1 MAKKI
6 SSSDLFD
13 KEDIFEGIRLSA
25 QKTIQDLKQ
34 IDEEFKRVAQTM
46 RETLGKSKVN
56 TTQGIQEFTKA
67 TQDANKAVEN
77 SIKIEK
83 LKAQAEQQA
92 LRAEQEREK
101 VAQQK
106 LRTQSAQAKE
116 QDRLNK
122 IQERS
127 AKVARDEAN
136 AYKQLEKNTRE
147 LKNESKRLGAELL
160 KLENSGKRNTKEY
173 RELEKQ
179 YKQTTRAAQS
189 GDAQL
194 KKLDKTVGDNQRN
207 VGNYIGGI
215 KDLAGAFGLAFG
227 VQAVAN
233 VFKTG
238 TAAIIE
244 FDQAIA
250 DLQAITGAS
259 GKDLEYYR
267 EQANLLG
274 KDVEGGASAVVEAY
288 KLIGSAKP
296 ELLTNAE
303 ALNSVT
309 KSAITLAQAAGM
321 SVPDAATNLTD
332 AMNQFGASAEDAD
345 KFINVLAAGSKF
357 GAVEIPQVTEAL
369 LKFGAVAKTSGVSI
383 EETGALIEALGERGL
398 KGAEA
403 GTALRNVMLKL
414 SAPDALPKEAIARL
428 TDLGINFDTLKDKS
442 IPFTE
447 RLRALGPLLNDQAAL
462 VKTFGTENAVAATNL
477 IQLTDRTDE
486 LRNQMSGTNTAYEQ
500 AEQRTAT
507 LGHAVMQLKNA
518 FIGMFTSINTG
529 GGAMKSVISAIQFL
543 AENLTTIVSV
553 ITRVT
558 VAYGTYKAVLI
569 ALNTIEKLRN
579 TNFKDLGNQML
590 KQIPL
595 TKQYAQ
601 AQKEAAQAQQQGAS
615 ATKGFGSAL
624 AGVGWTVAIGVA
636 IELATALYDVASG
649 AKAAREQQA
658 ILDAYNAE
666 AEKKAGKRVSER
678 QKDLQKEIAE
688 LQRKRNENKLNE
700 KEFLKLKEDAIK
712 KTKGEIQSDI
722 KKVKTR
728 DEGYKKDLAQLKE
741 INKNVKNEVN
751 LRENLKKQQE
761 LTRKIAEKYKIEGDE
776 SWVTLFSG
784 EKDAAGIDNVIQSL
798 QGKITATGKKLEIYK
813 DELDGTTE
821 SVKDATSELKANGV
835 AQEDNTGKI
844 NAKIPKQ
851 KEINT
856 EFKKT
861 NDYLSKQTE
870 LLERLNEIE
879 DERAISALEQ
889 KIESEVDLQESKVK
903 ETGQYDLTEFKKLV
917 EEKYRLEVNRILD
930 TADFEQQANEEKYQR
945 EKQARIDALDEEYAE
960 LQKGAEGNQKAL
972 NTIDQ
977 NYAIEK
983 QKLADNEVLI
993 YEDLK
998 AQNLIIAKEST
1009 DEVNALEKSKLEFV
1023 ESTNENILN
1032 AQESFNE
1039 KKTEN
1044 NEKQS
1049 ETELDKLKETEEQ
1062 KREIIKIT
1070 SEFFQKQSEKRIE
1083 QYDKEIAAAERQY
1096 EILKGLADSGNIQ
1109 ASESLAEQ
1117 QKIIDEANRK
1127 KQQEQQRQQR
1137 IKLAESVYSTYSQK
1151 VEAGSKNPLA
1161 ETIRDTTLLQ
1171 QFINSLPAFM
1181 EGTEDT
1187 GTNGRGIDGKGGFQA
1202 VLHPNERVIPKHLN
1216 EQIGSISNVDLA
1228 RIAQEYKNGK
1238 IVEGGNQTRSALE
1251 FAVLVNELK
1260 DLKSVIQ
1267 DKPETNIELG
1277 QITNSVMEIVQSRKQ
1292 GNSVTYNRFKVRK

>member
-25 QKTIQDLKQ
+25 QKTIEDLQQ
-34 IDEEFKRVAQTM
+34 IDEEFKKVAQTM

-83 LKAQAEQQA
+83 LKAQAEQQS

-215 KDLAGAFGLAFG
+215 KSLAAAFGLAFG

-274 KDVEGGASAVVEAY
+274 KDVEGGASAVIEAY

-321 SVPDAATNLTD
+321 SVPDAAKNLTD

-414 SAPDALPKEAIARL
+414 SAPDALPKKAITKL
-428 TDLGINFDTLKDKS
+428 TELGVNFDTLKDKS
-442 IPFTE
+442 IPFTD

-507 LGHAVMQLKNA
+507 LGHAVMSLKNA

-543 AENLTTIVSV
+543 AENLTTILGV
-553 ITRVT
+553 ITRVA

-569 ALNTIEKLRN
+569 ALNVVERLRN
-579 TNFKDLGNQML
+579 TNFKDLGTQML

-601 AQKEAAQAQQQGAS
+601 AQKEAAQAQQQGAG
-615 ATKGFGSAL
+615 ATKGFGSAI
-624 AGVGWTVAIGVA
+624 AGVGWTVAIGAV
-636 IELATALYDVASG
+636 IQLATAFYDVASG
-649 AKAAREQQA
+649 AKAAREAQEM
-658 ILDAYNAE
+658 LDTYNAE
-666 AEKKAGKRVSER
+666 AGKKADKRVSDR
-678 QKDLQKEIAE
+678 QKDLNKTLAE
-688 LQRKRNENKLNE
+688 LQRQRNENKLTE
-700 KEFLKLKEDAIK
+700 KEFLEQKRK
-712 KTKGEIQSDI
+712 EIQATQKSI
-722 KKVKTR
+722 KTDVKSVKNR
-728 DEGYKKDLAQLKE
+728 KEGYKSEIKE
-741 INKNVKNEVN
+741 IET
-751 LRENLKKQQE
+751 LMDAMEGGF
-761 LTRKIAEKYKIEGDE
+761 LTR
-776 SWVTLFSG
+776 
-784 EKDAAGIDNVIQSL
+784 
-798 QGKITATGKKLEIYK
+798 TATTEQALEFAKRFKGNTEDAKREISRLRAAISATDEKIRIYG
-813 DELDGTTE
+813 DELDGVTE
-821 SVKDATSELKANGV
+821 SQKDATSEIKVNSIAH
-835 AQEDNTGKI
+835 EDNTGKI
-844 NAKIPKQ
+844 NAKIPKL
-851 KEINT
+851 KEVNT

-861 NDYLSKQTE
+861 NDYLSKQTQ
-870 LLERLNEIE
+870 LLEQLNEIE
-879 DERAISALEQ
+879 DERAISALEEQ
-889 KIESEVDLQESKVK
+889 IENEVDLQQSKVK
-903 ETGQYDLTEFKKLV
+903 ETGQFDLTEFKKLV

-930 TADFEQQANEEKYQR
+930 TADFEQQANEDKYQR
-945 EKQARIDALDEEYAE
+945 EKQARIKALDEEYAE
-960 LQKGAEGNQKAL
+960 LRKGAEGNQQAL
-972 NTIDQ
+972 KTIDQ

-998 AQNLIIAKEST
+998 SQNLIIAKEST

-1039 KKTEN
+1039 KKKEN

-1049 ETELDKLKETEEQ
+1049 ESELEKLKDTEEQ

-1117 QKIIDEANRK
+1117 QRIIDEANRK
-1127 KQQEQQRQQR
+1127 KAQEQQRQQR

-1181 EGTEDT
+1181 DGTEDT
-1187 GTNGRGIDGKGGFQA
+1187 GTNGKGIDGKGGFQA

-1216 EQIGSISNVDLA
+1216 EQIGAISNVDLA
-1228 RIAQEYKNGK
+1228 RIAQEYNNGK